1 MLKPSLGVF
10 CMSSY
15 SCVPELL
22 HTRESHV
29 VISTM
34 DFVTSGVRLHLMG
47 DSCAVDVLDSL
58 EYWCF
63 EILVILAGL
72 LPNPELELATLSVW
86 CAFKLTKDFP
96 FKNDALFFRETAQV
110 RVKWGLT
117 CINAYDHKEI
127 LCRVILSFHHT

>member
-1 MLKPSLGVF
+1 MLKPSSWSFLYVLLQL
-10 CMSSY
+10 
-15 SCVPELL
+15 CVPGLL

-86 CAFKLTKDFP
+86 CAFKLTKDLP
-96 FKNDALFFRETAQV
+96 SKNDALFFRKLP
-110 RVKWGLT
+110 RLGL
-117 CINAYDHKEI
+117 NGG
-127 LCRVILSFHHT
+127 